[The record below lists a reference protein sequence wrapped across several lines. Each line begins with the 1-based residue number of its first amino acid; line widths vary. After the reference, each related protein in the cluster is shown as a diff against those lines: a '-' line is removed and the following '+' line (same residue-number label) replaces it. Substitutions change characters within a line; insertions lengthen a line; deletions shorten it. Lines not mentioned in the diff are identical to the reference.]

1 MRKSD
6 VAYGVRNTLR
16 LNENECKWIDGA
28 VVIGR
33 QGGKQILEIVEE
45 VSSVLKRYNNVKIK
59 FTNCVFKKQ
68 IKLEQITFK
77 DILYF
82 INSTFEEEVDFSR
95 SLFEKRVFFSES
107 TFKKNASFE
116 EVIFEHNAYFD
127 EATFENEA
135 NFDMSEFCRHA
146 RFCGANFK
154 EFPNFIQTIF
164 DWQINLTNVELV
176 SIDSLNDR
184 IDGIYNKRKSKGR
197 ELPKYKIVNE
207 LRDSFR
213 AIKSALIKDNNMLDA
228 EHYEALEQ
236 RCKEIVEDKNSNQ

>member
-6 VAYGVRNTLR
+6 IAYRVRNTLK
-16 LNENECKWIDGA
+16 LNWSNCKWENGA

-33 QGGKQILEIVEE
+33 QNDKEKLEIVEDISNILE
-45 VSSVLKRYNNVKIK
+45 IHNNVKIK
-59 FTNCVFKKQ
+59 FTNCVFKKS

-82 INSTFEEEVDFSR
+82 IDSTFEEEVDFSR
-95 SLFEKRVFFSES
+95 SIFEKRVFFSES

-127 EATFENEA
+127 ETIFEDEA

-164 DWQINLTNVELV
+164 DWQINLTNVEMA
-176 SIDSLNDR
+176 SIDIDTK
-184 IDGIYNKRKSKGR
+184 IDGICNKRKSEGR
-197 ELPKYKIVNE
+197 ELPKYKILNE